1 MSEQTLK
8 LLAPVTLDG
17 TETVKWTD
25 SGGAKS
31 VTLDAGTYW
40 PHADTDPSDYRGLYT
55 HILSKMNAA
64 AAGGYTFTMSHVT
77 PTASGST
84 WPFGIRIA
92 TTNTGLSWTWDASGT
107 VNALGVL
114 GWRTTSG
121 TQASTSGRVDSPLM
135 ARYVWHP
142 TQPPSIYASTPRRV
156 VTPSTEYVERTD
168 AYWFDQ
174 GARRL
179 RQVQVEYQ
187 LAAHVYNGRASLN
200 GWYQAAGVA
209 VGDDGNALE
218 WCWEQVN
225 RGGTLLWVWYEDGD
239 DLDLLATNGNGYV
252 EVARLVEPDQMREYS
267 AMLRVIRVAG
277 EMYTVEIDT
286 VRSDD
291 DASNWS
297 I

>member
-1 MSEQTLK
+1 MSEQTLR

-40 PHADTDPSDYRGLYT
+40 PHADTDPSDYPGLYT
-55 HILSKMNAA
+55 HILAKMNAA
-64 AAGGYTFTMSHVT
+64 AAGGYTFVMEYAT
-77 PTASGST
+77 PTLSGST
-84 WPFGIRIA
+84 WPFGLAIY
-92 TTNTGLSWTWDASGT
+92 TTNTALSWTWDASGT

-114 GWRTTSG
+114 GWGTGDGTT
-121 TQASTSGRVDSPLM
+121 ASTLGRVVSRRNV
-135 ARYVWHP
+135 RYTWRP
-142 TQPPSIYASTPRRV
+142 TQPPSRYASTPERV
-156 VTPSTEYVERTD
+156 VTPSTDYVERAD

-179 RQVQVEYQ
+179 RTVEVEYQ
-187 LAAHVYNGRASLN
+187 LAAHVYRGRAARD
-200 GWYQAAGVA
+200 GWYQAAGVGA
-209 VGDDGNALE
+209 GDDGNALE

-239 DLDLLATNGNGYV
+239 DVDLLATNGNGFV
-252 EVARLVEPDQMREYS
+252 EVARLSEVEQMRRFEG
-267 AMLRVIRVAG
+267 ALRVIRVAG
-277 EMYTVEIDT
+277 EMYTVTLDT

-291 DASNWS
+291 DASTWS